1 MAEVFAQGACTGP
14 GDLIQTQEGVPGMI
28 LSCID
33 LVIAALGEDVKGFL
47 LAHASAAQMGMARI
61 FYPLRGVYYFF

>member
-1 MAEVFAQGACTGP
+1 
-14 GDLIQTQEGVPGMI
+14 MI

-33 LVIAALGEDVKGFL
+33 LVIAALGEDVKGCL